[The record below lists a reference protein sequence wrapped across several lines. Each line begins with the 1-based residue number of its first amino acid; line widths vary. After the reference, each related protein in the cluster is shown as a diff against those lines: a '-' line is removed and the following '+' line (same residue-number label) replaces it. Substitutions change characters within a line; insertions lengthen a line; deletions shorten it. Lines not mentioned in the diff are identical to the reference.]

1 MDCLQNFLLLFVP
14 LLTAPIVTN
23 SCIFAE
29 IYFIFLKKCA
39 SSNQGFFASIN
50 KILFLEEDWALGQFL
65 WSFEIFLG
73 AS

>member
-50 KILFLEEDWALGQFL
+50 KIF
-65 WSFEIFLG
+65 IFRGRLG
-73 AS
+73 ARPVFMEF